1 MAWATN
7 QKARHMQDDS
17 RILTGSLWKAVPMFA
32 LPVAATSILE
42 QLSSFIDVAMIGHF
56 SADGGSLGMAAVGAN
71 TPIMSLVINLFVG
84 ISLGAN
90 VVIANAVGA
99 GDRRT
104 VHKAVHTSIAFV
116 ALGIVAAAV
125 LELVAEPLLVLLSV
139 PADTLPEA
147 VTFLRVYLLGL
158 PFILL
163 YNFEAAILRSV
174 GKTRPP
180 LQALIVSAVLNVV
193 LDIILLPVLG
203 LGVGGVALGTTICYI
218 MSSSMLFLRLLR
230 TESPVRVTP
239 REIGIDRAMLGRI
252 VRIGLPAGIQSAVF
266 ALANIIIQTAIN
278 SLGSEVIAGSSAALS
293 LEYVVY
299 GLLNS
304 FSQACTTF
312 VGQNSGAGD
321 YARCKKTLKVC
332 LVEDLLITLAI
343 IFTAVVAGRQILSIF
358 NGDPEVIA
366 VGYIR
371 VCTIIPAYIFSMAY
385 ENMSGYLRGFGIS
398 LSPAVLTTLGV
409 CGIRFFWVA
418 TVFPADPTF
427 QNIMLVY
434 PVSLGV
440 TAMLILAAV
449 AVLRPARAAD
459 ERQAIWG
466 PTPN

>member
-1 MAWATN
+1 
-7 QKARHMQDDS
+7 MQDDS
-17 RILTGSLWKAVPMFA
+17 RILTGSLWRAVPMFA

-42 QLSSFIDVAMIGHF
+42 QLSSFIDVVMIGHF
-56 SADGGSLGMAAVGAN
+56 SGDASSISMAAVGAN

-90 VVIANAVGA
+90 VVIANAIGA
-99 GDRRT
+99 GDKRR
-104 VHKAVHTSIAFV
+104 VHQAVHTSIAFV
-116 ALGIVAAAV
+116 ALGIVAAV
-125 LELVAEPLLVLLSV
+125 LMEIVAEPLLRLLNV

-147 VTFLRVYLLGL
+147 VTFLRVYLVGL

-174 GKTRPP
+174 GQTRPP
-180 LQALIVSAVLNVV
+180 LQALIVSAVLNVA
-193 LDIILLPVLG
+193 LDIVFLPVLH
-203 LGVGGVALGTTICYI
+203 LGVGGVALGTTICYL
-218 MSSSMLFLRLLR
+218 MSSSMLFVRLLR
-230 TESPVRVTP
+230 IDSPVRVTP
-239 REIGIDRAMLGRI
+239 RELRIDRAVLGRI

-266 ALANIIIQTAIN
+266 ALANIIIQSAIN
-278 SLGSEVIAGSSAALS
+278 SLGSEVIAGSSAALA

-312 VGQNSGAGD
+312 VGQNYGAGNIE
-321 YARCKKTLKVC
+321 RCKKTLKVA
-332 LVEDLLITLAI
+332 LSEDFLITLGI
-343 IFTAVVAGRQILSIF
+343 IFTAVFAGRQILSIF
-358 NGDPEVIA
+358 NGDPEVVA

-371 VCTIIPAYIFSMAY
+371 ICTIIPAYVFSMAY

-418 TVFPADPTF
+418 VLFPANPTF
-427 QNIMLVY
+427 QNIMMVY

-440 TAMLILAAV
+440 TALLILLAL
-449 AVLRPARAAD
+449 AVLRPARAA
-459 ERQAIWG
+459 ERQEARLE
-466 PTPN
+466 PAEA